1 MADIQNNTEIN
12 AENAEKITTASRTS
26 LFQRLA
32 SRFGFSVVRPT
43 DTKSK
48 KDKKGSTYRIIQ
60 KPTNNQLLNKN
71 AKEEL
76 DLIGKLVA
84 NSKMSS
90 TVQDL
95 FDEWV
100 EDTQNTYANI
110 QEREERLNALTYMC
124 DNEGIVKTAVTLVAS
139 ETASLSEDVAFSVIS
154 EDKKWQDE
162 INFLLKDVW
171 NLDQPRI
178 YSLAW
183 NIFLYGEAFLGREVT
198 SAGIVGLNN
207 VGVNEILERLEFKPS
222 KVADFCAQMKAG
234 NGRTGSTGF
243 TVNLATPTNGGFGR
257 SNLEYNVGNRQITYT
272 SKDDLLKNYIEN
284 ISEVSSLEYFTPH
297 LLGYRIFGDQLVAP
311 WQVSHFRFNADVSE
325 FWPYGQPP
333 LLACLSAYKQLQ
345 RVMGLDDLEKL
356 LSMPIHLYKVKT
368 NGATVGRAF
377 DIVNTVKER
386 FENVGLIAGAAGIEG
401 PSLATNIWTS
411 DDLVTVETVQG
422 DKPNE
427 SGSTDKMKFFN
438 SRLSTATGIPMSYL
452 DPNSDNF
459 QMSGVA
465 LSTLFKPFRTL
476 IENIRGIIS
485 AEIEDSIRLHD
496 SIRGVATPD
505 FTLSMNVI
513 NPVATEDTNSK
524 LDLADTI
531 MDTIALLLNLEG
543 KENLPRTVKKD
554 ILTKYADFSAT
565 DLENYEA
572 ILEDEGEEKKVLS
585 DEEADADFG
594 DPMSGGDESE
604 DMGMEEESADE
615 DLGESFS
622 RAKKRLIQER
632 YNVAKRNPDLR
643 HYLAEAVG
651 TLKMRTST
659 NHFSEGYTNKLNA
672 EMGTF
677 LANRPRRRKSNKKR
691 LQN

>member
-43 DTKSK
+43 DVKSK

-60 KPTNNQLLNKN
+60 KPTSNQLLNKN

-76 DLIGKLVA
+76 DLISRLVA
-84 NSKMSS
+84 NSKLSS

-110 QEREERLNALTYMC
+110 SEREERLNAFTYMC

-139 ETASLSEDVAFSVIS
+139 ETASLSEDVAFTVIS
-154 EDKKWQDE
+154 ENKKWQDE

-171 NLDQPRI
+171 QLDRPRI

-207 VGVNEILERLEFKPS
+207 IGVNEILERLEFKPS
-222 KVADFCAQMKAG
+222 KVAEFCTQMKAG

-257 SNLEYNVGNRQITYT
+257 SNLEYKIGNRQVTYT
-272 SKDDLLKNYIEN
+272 SRDELLKNYIEN

-297 LLGYRIFGDQLVAP
+297 LLGYRVFGDQLVAP
-311 WQVSHFRFNADVSE
+311 WQVSHFRFNSDVSE

-411 DDLVTVETVQG
+411 DDLVTIETVQS
-422 DKPNE
+422 DRPNE

-452 DPNSDNF
+452 DPNSDSF

-496 SIRGVATPD
+496 SIRGVTTPD
-505 FTLSMNVI
+505 FTLSMNVVS
-513 NPVATEDTNSK
+513 PVATEDTNAK
-524 LDLADTI
+524 LDLADSV
-531 MDTIALLLNLEG
+531 MDTVALLLDLD
-543 KENLPRTVKKD
+543 KESLPRSVKKD
-554 ILTKYADFSAT
+554 ILTRYADFSTT

-572 ILEDEGEEKKVLS
+572 ILEDEGAEKSEIS

-594 DPMSGGDESE
+594 EPVSNDEPA
-604 DMGMEEESADE
+604 EESADE
-615 DLGESFS
+615 DLGESFN
-622 RAKKRLIQER
+622 RTKKKLIQER
-632 YNVAKRNPDLR
+632 YNVAKRSPDFKY
-643 HYLAEAVG
+643 YLTEAVG
-651 TLKMRTST
+651 TLKLHTST
-659 NHFSEGYTNKLNA
+659 NHFSEGYINKLNA

-677 LANRPRRRKSNKKR
+677 LANRPRRRKASKKR

>member
-43 DTKSK
+43 DVKSK

-60 KPTNNQLLNKN
+60 KPTNSQLLNKN

-76 DLIGKLVA
+76 DLISKLVA
-84 NSKMSS
+84 NSKLSS

-95 FDEWV
+95 FEEWV

-110 QEREERLNALTYMC
+110 SEREERLNALTYMC

-139 ETASLSEDVAFSVIS
+139 ETASLSEDVAFTVIS

-162 INFLLKDVW
+162 INFLLKDIW
-171 NLDQPRI
+171 QLDRPRI

-207 VGVNEILERLEFKPS
+207 IGVNEILERLEFKPS
-222 KVADFCAQMKAG
+222 KVAEFCTQMRAG

-257 SNLEYNVGNRQITYT
+257 SNLEYNAGNRQVTYT
-272 SKDDLLKNYIEN
+272 SKDELLKNYIEN

-297 LLGYRIFGDQLVAP
+297 LLGYRVFGDQLVAP
-311 WQVSHFRFNADVSE
+311 WQVSHFRFNSDVSE

-368 NGATVGRAF
+368 NGATVGRSF

-386 FENVGLIAGAAGIEG
+386 FENVGLIAGSAGIEG

-411 DDLVTVETVQG
+411 DDLVTIETVQS
-422 DKPNE
+422 DRPNE

-505 FTLSMNVI
+505 FTLSMNVV

-524 LDLADTI
+524 LDLADSV
-531 MDTIALLLNLEG
+531 MDTVALLLNLD
-543 KENLPRTVKKD
+543 KESLPRSVKKD
-554 ILTKYADFSAT
+554 ILTRYADFSTT

-572 ILEDEGEEKKVLS
+572 ILEDEGVEKSEIS

-594 DPMSGGDESE
+594 EPVSNDESA
-604 DMGMEEESADE
+604 EESADE
-615 DLGESFS
+615 ELGESLN
-622 RAKKRLIQER
+622 RTKKRLIQER
-632 YNVAKRNPDLR
+632 YNVAKRSPDLKY
-643 HYLAEAVG
+643 YLTEAVG
-651 TLKMRTST
+651 TLKLRTST
-659 NHFSEGYTNKLNA
+659 NHFSEGYANKLNA
-672 EMGTF
+672 EIGTF
-677 LANRPRRRKSNKKR
+677 LANRPRRRKASKKR